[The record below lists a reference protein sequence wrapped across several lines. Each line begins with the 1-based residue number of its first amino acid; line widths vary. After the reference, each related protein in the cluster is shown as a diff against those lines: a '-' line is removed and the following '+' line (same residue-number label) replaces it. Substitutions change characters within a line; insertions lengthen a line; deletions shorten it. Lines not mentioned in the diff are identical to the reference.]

1 MFLNTLL
8 LNTPL
13 RLPVLTSLPKRQ
25 ESNLQRRINSQRR
38 TQSQRTKS
46 TTTSTILMTVQLP
59 SALLIT
65 TLLRMLP
72 PMLMLILILILI
84 LILTLT
90 LTTLTS
96 KSAVK
101 KTIRLLTPMDSRMR
115 LNLTYIVPTSL
126 DKLPS
131 ALSAPLQTPNSLSQ
145 KLSTQ
150 KSTQF
155 WVLRHP
161 LLLLPAS

>member
-72 PMLMLILILILI
+72 PMLMLILILI